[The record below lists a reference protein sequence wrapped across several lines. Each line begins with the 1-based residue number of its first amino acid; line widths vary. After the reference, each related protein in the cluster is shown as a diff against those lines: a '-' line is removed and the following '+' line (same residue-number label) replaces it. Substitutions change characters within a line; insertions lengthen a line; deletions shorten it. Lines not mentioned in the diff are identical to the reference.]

1 MSRDFHERKSGKLDL
16 EHGVRLFSSES
27 LAVWRSDKCT
37 YLHDGDTAEQ
47 NALGRIGIRALCIG
61 TCDSERL
68 TTHGYWWTN
77 RRLLEQTVGDAVSST
92 SRRLTRRRKTKASSQ
107 LLPVFGTGVVFYV
120 DKSGHIQGVMTWGL
134 PFISVDPAPDG
145 SNLNQD
151 LVTQMKALIGTNA
164 GVSPWELESDA
175 VLRRSN
181 LMDESRALV
190 GLALSRRLKRRDTT
204 KNIERLNVPIE
215 DLGAPLYRY
224 TVAKPAKILNI
235 GVLRRKDH
243 SRYSQLMGEN
253 LYIKNIDQDLGD
265 MLQAPTLTHAQRNN
279 PLVSA
284 RITQIHEELLDQV
297 LYVNE
302 LRAHARKPR
311 VRVCGGGSG

>member
-1 MSRDFHERKSGKLDL
+1 
-16 EHGVRLFSSES
+16 
-27 LAVWRSDKCT
+27 
-37 YLHDGDTAEQ
+37 
-47 NALGRIGIRALCIG
+47 
-61 TCDSERL
+61 
-68 TTHGYWWTN
+68 
-77 RRLLEQTVGDAVSST
+77 
-92 SRRLTRRRKTKASSQ
+92 
-107 LLPVFGTGVVFYV
+107 
-120 DKSGHIQGVMTWGL
+120 
-134 PFISVDPAPDG
+134 
-145 SNLNQD
+145 
-151 LVTQMKALIGTNA
+151 MKALIGTNA

-204 KNIERLNVPIE
+204 RNIERLNVPIE

-243 SRYSQLMGEN
+243 SRYSHLMGEN
-253 LYIKNIDQDLGD
+253 LYIKDSDQDLED
-265 MLQAPTLTHAQRNN
+265 VLQMPSLTRAQENN

-297 LYVNE
+297 LYENE
-302 LRAHARKPR
+302 LRARPPKEEPLWLRRGDAHKGISLRER
-311 VRVCGGGSG
+311 MSDNIYRNVRRGRFADGTDAVKQAGVPKAYRNAKERLRRWMTTTDETDVDEEEEDWDEDDEVEEQDDS